1 MRPYESTNDAMR
13 FVLAT
18 LERLGESGDQ
28 DLAEL
33 RKTLESLDTS
43 LKKAYDDLMAND
55 TQGNNSPTVFNNFMH
70 KGVKENLF
78 GDTINKDT
86 VYETDKELSKELTLT
101 RQELEKADLETK
113 MAQQTMSILA
123 LQNQIE
129 ALESK
134 LA

>member
-18 LERLGESGDQ
+18 LGALGDASDK
-28 DLAEL
+28 DYAEL
-33 RKTLESLDTS
+33 VKTLESLDTS

-78 GDTINKDT
+78 GDTINKNT
-86 VYETDKELSKELTLT
+86 VYETDKGLSQEITLT
-101 RQELEKADLETK
+101 QQELAKAELDSR
-113 MAQQTMSILA
+113 MAQQTTSILA

-129 ALESK
+129 ALEGK
-134 LA
+134 VM

>member
-1 MRPYESTNDAMR
+1 MR

-18 LERLGESGDQ
+18 LEALGDASDK
-28 DLAEL
+28 DYAEL
-33 RKTLESLDTS
+33 IKTLESLDTI
-43 LKKAYDDLMAND
+43 LKEAYDDLMAND

-86 VYETDKELSKELTLT
+86 VYETDKELSKEITLT
-101 RQELEKADLETK
+101 QQELAKAELDSR
-113 MAQQTMSILA
+113 MAQQTTSILA